1 MKGSLPVINFFIMEQ
16 NDIVSDLIKKVEEGK
31 STPEE
36 ELTLLRYINDT
47 AKIFLSLIKEVKVEQ
62 LSQAIKKQA

>member
-1 MKGSLPVINFFIMEQ
+1 MEQ

>member
-1 MKGSLPVINFFIMEQ
+1 MDQ
-16 NDIVSDLIKKVEEGK
+16 NDIVADLIKKVEDGK

-36 ELTLLRYINDT
+36 ELTLLGYLNDT
-47 AKIFLSLIKEVKVEQ
+47 AKIFLSLIHEVKVEQ